1 MVLAPRNDGG
11 SQIIPFRI
19 RSTIQSIR
27 EIVGDHSDADIYA
40 MLKETNMDP
49 NETAQRLLY
58 QDPFHEV
65 KRRRDRK
72 KEPTGYKSFSDTRK
86 HVEPNLQWAKSSTS
100 LDLNLQRENYIQKSI
115 PSSGIDY
122 GFGMRVLFNYAG
134 ISRQFRVVRDNRANQ
149 NAKEDAVQETIDQ
162 LTSSIGNTSSSVIE
176 KSNDRDILEEQLSVA
191 PKLGQLI
198 SAGSGKSIDPPSN
211 ANETGSSASQGACQ
225 HREAK
230 TTALSS
236 RTQDFDNNYRAHSKT
251 PPSNSSD
258 SLYYSFSDPVHVPSA
273 NSLSA
278 GKVGAI
284 RREVGAVGAQRQ
296 PPNYR
301 ASQSSVSTN
310 SFSISLL
317 RKDVLPQ
324 TELPGHSIAAY
335 KSNQLNQVSTSVP
348 TLLNTPMGKS
358 APSNQHNGKVQRQS
372 VSSHKGKSSVTSIL
386 NVVLVSCHFAAMQV
400 NMEWK
405 PKSTRKPNI
414 DVPATYGTVS
424 AAPSSADNS
433 ISSKVIDV
441 TGLSKN
447 LSKLSILENQHV
459 IIPQHLQVP
468 ESELARLTFGSFEVG
483 FDTNKYTYNQSQ
495 RADDVADEP
504 SMSSSASPPL
514 VSNEDTF
521 TVING
526 GTMDVQVRTSQSDY
540 PASVAES
547 EELPTGNESTT
558 QHIGSY
564 ADIGLVKS
572 GSLYNSEQQL
582 KNPESLSNF
591 GAYDNQSG
599 YDVPFL
605 RTVMEDNAH
614 IQDLASSSEV
624 LNSLAA
630 SFSPLSNVAVTQQ
643 QQFVHQPQQSLPQM
657 YPQVHMPHYPNFV
670 PYRHIF
676 SPIYVPPIAMP
687 NYSSNPPY
695 PHPSNGNNFV
705 LMPGG
710 SSQISPDTMKYAL
723 PQYKPLPTGSPTAYT
738 SYSNSAF
745 SISSPVAVGSTT
757 GIEDFSRVKYKDS
770 SLYVLN
776 QQAETSDLWIQTP
789 RDVPNLPSAP
799 YYNLPA
805 QSPHAA
811 FMPGAHA
818 GHASFSAAAQIPH
831 VQYPGL
837 YHPTQP
843 ASIATPHQLLH
854 HQVSPAI
861 GGGVGVGL
869 AAPGPQVGTYQ
880 QSQLGL
886 GHLNWTGNF

>member
-115 PSSGIDY
+115 P
-122 GFGMRVLFNYAG
+122 R

-198 SAGSGKSIDPPSN
+198 SAG
-211 ANETGSSASQGACQ
+211 
-225 HREAK
+225 
-230 TTALSS
+230 
-236 RTQDFDNNYRAHSKT
+236 
-251 PPSNSSD
+251 
-258 SLYYSFSDPVHVPSA
+258 SDPVHVPSA

-372 VSSHKGKSSVTSIL
+372 VSSHK
-386 NVVLVSCHFAAMQV
+386 AMQV

>member
-115 PSSGIDY
+115 P
-122 GFGMRVLFNYAG
+122 R

-198 SAGSGKSIDPPSN
+198 SAG
-211 ANETGSSASQGACQ
+211 
-225 HREAK
+225 
-230 TTALSS
+230 
-236 RTQDFDNNYRAHSKT
+236 
-251 PPSNSSD
+251 
-258 SLYYSFSDPVHVPSA
+258 SDPVHVPSA

-372 VSSHKGKSSVTSIL
+372 VSSHK
-386 NVVLVSCHFAAMQV
+386 AMQV

-495 RADDVADEP
+495 SADDVADEP

-572 GSLYNSEQQL
+572 GSLYSSEQQL

-687 NYSSNPPY
+687 NYSSNPAY

-710 SSQISPDTMKYAL
+710 SSQISSDTMKYAL

-843 ASIATPHQLLH
+843 ASIAAPHQLLH

>member
-11 SQIIPFRI
+11 SQIVPFRI
-19 RSTIQSIR
+19 RSTIRSIR

-72 KEPTGYKSFSDTRK
+72 KESTGSKSLSDTRK
-86 HVEPNLQWAKSSTS
+86 HVEPNLQWAKPSTS
-100 LDLNLQRENYIQKSI
+100 LDLNLQRENYIQKSLPRI
-115 PSSGIDY
+115 
-122 GFGMRVLFNYAG
+122 N
-134 ISRQFRVVRDNRANQ
+134 RQFRVVRDNRANQ

-162 LTSSIGNTSSSVIE
+162 PTSSIGNTLSSATE
-176 KSNDRDILEEQLSVA
+176 KSNARDRLEGQLSVA

-198 SAGSGKSIDPPSN
+198 SAG
-211 ANETGSSASQGACQ
+211 
-225 HREAK
+225 
-230 TTALSS
+230 
-236 RTQDFDNNYRAHSKT
+236 
-251 PPSNSSD
+251 
-258 SLYYSFSDPVHVPSA
+258 SDPVHVPSA

-296 PPNYR
+296 PPNYG

-317 RKDVLPQ
+317 RKEVSPQ
-324 TELPGHSIAAY
+324 TELPGHSIPAY
-335 KSNQLNQVSTSVP
+335 KSNQLNQVSTPVP
-348 TLLNTPMGKS
+348 TVLNTTMGKS
-358 APSNQHNGKVQRQS
+358 APSNQHNGKVHRQS
-372 VSSHKGKSSVTSIL
+372 VGSHK
-386 NVVLVSCHFAAMQV
+386 AMQV

-414 DVPATYGTVS
+414 VVPATYGTDS

-447 LSKLSILENQHV
+447 LSKLSILENRHV

-483 FDTNKYTYNQSQ
+483 FDTNRYTYNQSQ
-495 RADDVADEP
+495 SADEVADEP

-547 EELPTGNESTT
+547 EELPTGNESST
-558 QHIGSY
+558 QNIGSY

-572 GSLYNSEQQL
+572 GSLYSSEQQL

-591 GAYDNQSG
+591 GAYDNQNG
-599 YDVPFL
+599 YDAPFL

-614 IQDLASSSEV
+614 IHELASSSEV

-687 NYSSNPPY
+687 NYSSNPAY
-695 PHPSNGNNFV
+695 PHPPNGNNFV

-710 SSQISPDTMKYAL
+710 SSQISPDTMKYAQ

-757 GIEDFSRVKYKDS
+757 GIEDFSRVKYKDN

-776 QQAETSDLWIQTP
+776 QQAEASDLWIQTP
-789 RDVPNLPSAP
+789 RDVPNLQSAP

-811 FMPGAHA
+811 FMPAAHA